1 MIVHQTCIERLLIVY
16 FGLCEAVTG
25 KSLDEDASEAELL
38 EEVLLDSSSWSSSS
52 KESLSGISS
61 SSSPAERLVY
71 LGLCKALYQL
81 PSVFSPQG
89 EGEEEQVDDF
99 QRTNSVELEH
109 CTLLFLP
116 LEGDPNLVAIVQV
129 KHNNISQRNVSLM
142 AIQNA
147 VECSHALFCLLEQWG
162 VTRRRQEAGGEPG
175 AGTTSDDGEKEL
187 ALFQGLEEAY
197 RLRKVARQLN
207 SLRQYH
213 PGQQRVEV
221 LHKLEAL
228 QSTLYISAV
237 CVKLKNHY
245 SSFLHEEGIPSSI
258 IVVASNNTK
267 RSSMISGPSAVVVD
281 MNELCE
287 AIHAATKRLLGVSVL
302 DRDGILLASTAPLA
316 ATPLVALWRWL
327 SKYHT
332 MHRQSSLVQ
341 SFLFLPPTTANTSS
355 TYFASDSFLEPPP
368 LSQLSASYVTDDVA
382 DHQILPDGRTVWTPK
397 IYFHVAST
405 ARVAFYRSNSDD
417 TSFLIFFGPDQA
429 IDWNVVEMTIA
440 ERLPTVL
447 HRSMIAVDAV
457 PGAVTTKTVDVL
469 DEAVVRDRAKA
480 AGAYYYHG
488 TKTKTFVVKS
498 SIDGAT
504 RTGTTTGIDEA
515 LNHFELRGGAR

>member
-1 MIVHQTCIERLLIVY
+1 
-16 FGLCEAVTG
+16 LCEAVTG

-38 EEVLLDSSSWSSSS
+38 EEVLLDSSSWES
-52 KESLSGISS
+52 SLSGRSSS

-81 PSVFSPQG
+81 PSVLSPQG
-89 EGEEEQVDDF
+89 AEEEGQEEQVDDSH
-99 QRTNSVELEH
+99 RTNTVELEH

-116 LEGDPNLVAIVQV
+116 LEGDPNLVAIVQI
-129 KHNNISQRNVSLM
+129 KKNNLSQHNVSLM

-162 VTRRRQEAGGEPG
+162 VTQRRQEEGG
-175 AGTTSDDGEKEL
+175 AGPADTTTSDGGEKL
-187 ALFQGLEEAY
+187 VLFQGLGEAY
-197 RLRKVARQLN
+197 RLRKVGRQLE

-213 PGQQRVEV
+213 PGEQRVEV

-237 CVKLKNHY
+237 RVKLKNHY
-245 SSFLHEEGIPSSI
+245 CSFLHEDGIPSSI
-258 IVVASNNTK
+258 IVVASDNIK
-267 RSSMISGPSAVVVD
+267 RSSMISGPSAAVVD

-287 AIHAATKRLLGVSVL
+287 AIHASTRRLLGVSVL
-302 DRDGILLASTAPLA
+302 DRDGMVLASTAPLA

-341 SFLFLPPTTANTSS
+341 SFLFLPPTTATASTSS
-355 TYFASDSFLEPPP
+355 STSFASDSFLEPPL
-368 LSQLSASYVTDDVA
+368 LSQLSASYVTDDAA

-397 IYFHVAST
+397 IYFHAAST
-405 ARVAFYRSNSDD
+405 ARVAFYRSNNDD
-417 TSFLIFFGPDQA
+417 TSFLVFFGPDQT
-429 IDWNVVEMTIA
+429 IDWKVVEMIIT
-440 ERLPTVL
+440 ERLPPVS
-447 HRSMIAVDAV
+447 HRSMIAMDAV
-457 PGAVTTKTVDVL
+457 PAAVTTKMVDLL
-469 DEAVVRDRAKA
+469 DDAVVRDRAKA

-488 TKTKTFVVKS
+488 AKTKTFVVKS
-498 SIDGAT
+498 STDGTT
-504 RTGTTTGIDEA
+504 RTGATTGIDDA
-515 LNHFELRGGAR
+515 LNHFEPRGGAR

>member
-38 EEVLLDSSSWSSSS
+38 EEVLLDSSSWSSSE
-52 KESLSGISS
+52 ESLSGISS

-81 PSVFSPQG
+81 PSVFSPHG
-89 EGEEEQVDDF
+89 EEEEEQVEDF

-116 LEGDPNLVAIVQV
+116 IEGDPNLVAIVQI
-129 KHNNISQRNVSLM
+129 KNNNLSQRNVSLM

-162 VTRRRQEAGGEPG
+162 VTRRRQEAGGGP
-175 AGTTSDDGEKEL
+175 AGTTSDDGGKL

-237 CVKLKNHY
+237 RVKLKMHY

-267 RSSMISGPSAVVVD
+267 RSSMISGPSAAAVD
-281 MNELCE
+281 MNDLCE

-302 DRDGILLASTAPLA
+302 DRDGILLASTAPLV

-341 SFLFLPPTTANTSS
+341 SFLFLPPTTTTTAN

-368 LSQLSASYVTDDVA
+368 LSQLSASYVMDDVA

-397 IYFHVAST
+397 IYFHMTST

-447 HRSMIAVDAV
+447 HRSMIAMDAV
-457 PGAVTTKTVDVL
+457 PGAVTTKTVDLL
-469 DEAVVRDRAKA
+469 DDAVVRDRAKA

-498 SIDGAT
+498 CIDGAT
-504 RTGTTTGIDEA
+504 RTGTTTGIDGA
-515 LNHFELRGGAR
+515 LNYFEPGGGAR